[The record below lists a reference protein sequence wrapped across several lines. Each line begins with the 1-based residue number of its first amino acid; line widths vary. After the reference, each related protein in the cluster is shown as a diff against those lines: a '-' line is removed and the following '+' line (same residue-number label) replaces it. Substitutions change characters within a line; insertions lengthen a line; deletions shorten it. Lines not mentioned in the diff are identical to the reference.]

1 MPAPKTNNR
10 RKTQA
15 SKVEDSLGRL
25 QPQELDFEKSVLGAL
40 LLEKD
45 AYALISDIL
54 TPESFYDI
62 RNQKVF
68 SAIRTLNLA
77 QSPLD
82 LLTVAEQLR
91 VDGNFEEVG
100 GPAYLASL
108 TQNIVSSSHIEYHAR
123 VIAQKATAR
132 ELIAYSANVQDK
144 AFDPTQDID
153 ELMQEAEGS
162 LFKLSQKKLKKD
174 YQQIDP
180 VISEAYEMLHKAA
193 ERTDGMSGIASGFH
207 ELDRMTSGWQNSDL
221 VILAARPAMGKTAFA
236 LSMAKNIAVDQNI
249 PVAIV

>member
-45 AYALISDIL
+45 AYAFISDIL
-54 TPESFYDI
+54 TPESFYDV

-82 LLTVAEQLR
+82 LLTVILR
-91 VDGNFEEVG
+91 KSG
-100 GPAYLASL
+100 G
-108 TQNIVSSSHIEYHAR
+108 QHI
-123 VIAQKATAR
+123 
-132 ELIAYSANVQDK
+132 
-144 AFDPTQDID
+144 
-153 ELMQEAEGS
+153 
-162 LFKLSQKKLKKD
+162 
-174 YQQIDP
+174 
-180 VISEAYEMLHKAA
+180 
-193 ERTDGMSGIASGFH
+193 
-207 ELDRMTSGWQNSDL
+207 
-221 VILAARPAMGKTAFA
+221 
-236 LSMAKNIAVDQNI
+236 
-249 PVAIV
+249 